1 MTVTLD
7 LRPDELDALRRR
19 ADAEGVDIETVLH
32 RLIALIV
39 PPPASGMR
47 EERKLTEKQKALAAL
62 LQSWREEDQT
72 DDPEELAERDRD
84 LEEFKANLNRWL
96 AEQGRP
102 PVH

>member
-32 RLIALIV
+32 RLIALIG
-39 PPPASGMR
+39 PPSTETQVKR
-47 EERKLTEKQKALAAL
+47 EVAEKQKGTTALMQAGR
-62 LQSWREEDQT
+62 QKDET
-72 DDPEELAERDRD
+72 DDPEELAERDRER
-84 LEEFKANLNRWL
+84 EESKANLNRWL